1 MILYSFPLLIL
12 SALALWEENRYKKS
26 FLLHRNIYLLTCILL
41 TFFIGL
47 RTEIGCDWNQYVI
60 NFEVLSSKSWLEIL
74 KNNHTSFNDIGY
86 GLINKV
92 IAYKFNFEILVFI
105 FSIFFSLP
113 LFILCKELK
122 RPYLALSIAYPY
134 FIVVVGMGPIRQA
147 AAIGFIILAILSVIK
162 NKQTSFFLWISIA
175 SLLHFSAIIFSCL
188 TICFTQSLR
197 NKKLLNFL
205 KVFFLLI
212 ILFFIFHNF
221 ETFYTKIYYYIK
233 IYNDNSFGIG
243 RAYSA
248 YFIWLIN
255 ILPSSIYL
263 ANISKFKFNKNL
275 HRTILFFSIYEILL
289 FLLIFLNNVLAYRLL
304 LYCFPISI
312 YISSNLPDKNFLG
325 IASKYLTCSIIV
337 LSLTTLSLW
346 LKFANHAYCW
356 LPYQNII
363 LNF

>member
-1 MILYSFPLLIL
+1 
-12 SALALWEENRYKKS
+12 
-26 FLLHRNIYLLTCILL
+26 
-41 TFFIGL
+41 
-47 RTEIGCDWNQYVI
+47 IGCDWNQYVI

-92 IAYKFNFEILVFI
+92 VAYKFNFEILVFI

-134 FIVVVGMGPIRQA
+134 FIVVVGMGPIRQS

-205 KVFFLLI
+205 KVFFFLI

-255 ILPSSIYL
+255 IL
-263 ANISKFKFNKNL
+263 
-275 HRTILFFSIYEILL
+275 
-289 FLLIFLNNVLAYRLL
+289 
-304 LYCFPISI
+304 
-312 YISSNLPDKNFLG
+312 
-325 IASKYLTCSIIV
+325 
-337 LSLTTLSLW
+337 
-346 LKFANHAYCW
+346 
-356 LPYQNII
+356 
-363 LNF
+363 